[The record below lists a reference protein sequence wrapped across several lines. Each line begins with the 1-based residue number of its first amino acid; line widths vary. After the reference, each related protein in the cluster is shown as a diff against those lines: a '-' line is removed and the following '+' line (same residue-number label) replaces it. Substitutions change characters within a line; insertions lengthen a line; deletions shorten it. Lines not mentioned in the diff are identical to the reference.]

1 MNNTMLLI
9 TSSWGE
15 KKTFKLI
22 PASKEAVYN
31 EAIFDIDAKVLA
43 LIGKE
48 KKDTMH
54 MLAKLNEWGDPVSMK
69 IGKRQ
74 NGKDYAE
81 ERKTIETFYEYYIE
95 DIKEIENFVKS
106 VAVNA
111 KDFDIKSFLESKEK
125 SQVAPKN
132 IIKA

>member
-95 DIKEIENFVKS
+95 DIKEIESFIKS

-125 SQVAPKN
+125 PQVAPKN
-132 IIKA
+132 IITA

>member
-1 MNNTMLLI
+1 MLLI
-9 TSSWGE
+9 TSSWGA
-15 KKTFKLI
+15 KKTFKMI
-22 PASKEAVYN
+22 PASKDAVYN

-54 MLAKLNEWGDPVSMK
+54 MVAKLNEWGDPQTMK
-69 IGKRQ
+69 IGKRS

-95 DIKEIENFVKS
+95 EMNDIKKFVEM
-106 VAVNA
+106 VAINS
-111 KDFDIKSFLESKEK
+111 KDFDVTSFLESKEEA
-125 SQVAPKN
+125 QVAPKN
-132 IIKA
+132 IITA